1 MSSRNVRIH
10 GMYYQRKP
18 AGKPSMPFD
27 LQLRPHGIGDHT
39 PYDRGVDPAFL
50 KYFSAGDDPGPASAA
65 TFPFPFVQD
74 KPGPAVQS
82 FQFPPDLFLQVLN
95 EQDPLVPENPGF

>member
-39 PYDRGVDPAFL
+39 PYHRGVDPAFL
-50 KYFSAGDDPGPASAA
+50 KSFSAGDDPGPSSAP
-65 TFPFPFVQD
+65 PFPSPSVQE
-74 KPGPAVQS
+74 KPGPAAQS
-82 FQFPPDLFLQVLN
+82 FQCPAHFSRPVLIHH
-95 EQDPLVPENPGF
+95 DPLVPDN